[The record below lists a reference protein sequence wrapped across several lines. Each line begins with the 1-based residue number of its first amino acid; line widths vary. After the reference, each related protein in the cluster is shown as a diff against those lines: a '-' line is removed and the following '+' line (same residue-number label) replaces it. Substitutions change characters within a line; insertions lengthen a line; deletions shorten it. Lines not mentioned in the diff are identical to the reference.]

1 MSKAEASMSTTSL
14 MTFAEFEQ
22 LPDIPGKR
30 ELIDGELI
38 ELPPPKLSHSQI
50 AKYLCRLLL
59 QSLPET
65 RVWQEA
71 GYRIAGGW
79 LQPDVSVT
87 WPEQNVDND
96 YLVGAPSLAVEILS
110 PRNTAAEI
118 DRKITLYLSEG
129 GGEVWVVNSKRK
141 IMTVYR
147 ASAGQVLRIVVDSTY
162 ASELLGLSIG
172 LSQIFPTD
180 Y

>member
-1 MSKAEASMSTTSL
+1 MSTTSL
-14 MTFAEFEQ
+14 ITFADFEQ
-22 LPDIPGKR
+22 LPDAPGKR

-38 ELPPPKLSHSQI
+38 ELPPPKLSHSHI
-50 AKYLCRLLL
+50 AKRFCRLLFTR
-59 QSLPET
+59 LPET

-71 GYRIAGGW
+71 GYRIGDGW

-87 WPEQNVDND
+87 WPDQSVEND
-96 YLVGAPSLAVEILS
+96 YLVGAPAIAVEILS

-147 ASAGQVLRIVVDSTY
+147 ASSGQVLRIVADSTY
-162 ASELLGLSIG
+162 TSDLLGLTIE
-172 LSQIFPTD
+172 LPQVFT
-180 Y
+180 